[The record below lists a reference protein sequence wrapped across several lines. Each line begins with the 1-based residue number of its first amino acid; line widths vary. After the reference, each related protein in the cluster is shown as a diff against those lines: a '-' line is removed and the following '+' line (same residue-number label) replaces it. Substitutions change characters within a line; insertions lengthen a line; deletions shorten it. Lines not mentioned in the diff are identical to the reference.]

1 MIITSITITLL
12 YLLLVGCFA
21 FGFDR
26 IKIFKNEDLPSKTRF
41 SVVIPFRNEAENLP
55 VLLKSIQSL
64 NYPLERFEVIFV
76 DDESEDESVEIIEKT
91 IKDFEGI
98 QPDIKIISNIRT
110 SNSPKKDAI
119 STAIKIAKNDWII
132 TTDADCLLP
141 KSWLNS
147 FDEYIQK
154 THAICIAAPVTYLEN
169 NNFLNRFQLLD
180 MLSLQGATIGGFGI
194 KKPFLCNGA
203 NFAYKKTLFEELN
216 GFEGNTEMASGD
228 DIFLLEKAVKKHPK
242 QVQYL
247 KCEHAIVF
255 TKAQPTWDSLV
266 SQRVR
271 WAAKT
276 SAYNNWFGKIT
287 GLIVLLMN
295 TLVIL
300 LGLLTIL
307 GAFNLKSFIYLV
319 IIKFNIDFFLI
330 YKSAMFFNQ
339 KSVLRSFIIGFLFYP
354 FFSVY
359 VAFVSVFSNYKW
371 KGRTFKK

>member
-12 YLLLVGCFA
+12 YLLLIGCFA

-26 IKIFKNEDLPSKTRF
+26 IKIFKKESLTSKTTF

-55 VLLKSIQSL
+55 ILLKSILSL
-64 NYPLERFEVIFV
+64 NYPKELFEVILV
-76 DDESEDESVEIIEKT
+76 DDESEDESANIIREKL
-91 IKDFEGI
+91 KDFDGD

-119 STAIKIAKNDWII
+119 STAIKVAKNEWII

-141 KSWLNS
+141 KYWLCS
-147 FDEYIQK
+147 FDELIQK
-154 THAICIAAPVTYLEN
+154 SNANCIAAPVSYFEK

-180 MLSLQGATIGGFGI
+180 MLSLQGATIGGFSI

-203 NFAYKKTLFEELN
+203 NFAYKKILFEELN
-216 GFEGNTEMASGD
+216 GFDGNTNTASGD
-228 DIFLLEKAVKKHPK
+228 DIFLLEKAVKKHPD
-242 QVQYL
+242 QVHYL
-247 KCEHAIVF
+247 KSEHAIVF
-255 TKAQPTWDSLV
+255 TKAQPTWDSLF

-295 TLVIL
+295 ALIIS
-300 LGLLTIL
+300 LGLLTVF
-307 GAFNLKSFIYLV
+307 GAFNLKAFIYLV

-330 YKSAMFFNQ
+330 YKSALFFNQ
-339 KSVLRSFIIGFLFYP
+339 KSVLRSFIVGFLFYP

-359 VAFVSVFSNYKW
+359 ITFVSVFSNYKW